1 MKHVFCIGTLL
12 CLLLSACPKVHAS
25 FVPDPYNAKLLSA
38 DSIMKKVIFFAPFY
52 ESIIDDY
59 RADLYIKGKV
69 NLRKKNHI
77 LRFIPTMFRIRK
89 GVREYMMETYS
100 DLHFTAPDIYDQK
113 VKASVGTSSE
123 FWELDGRLPEY
134 FHVNV
139 YASTLLYDKL

>member
-1 MKHVFCIGTLL
+1 
-12 CLLLSACPKVHAS
+12 
-25 FVPDPYNAKLLSA
+25 
-38 DSIMKKVIFFAPFY
+38 MKKVIFFAPFY

-113 VKASVGTSSE
+113 VKRVSALLLSFGSWMAGCQNIFMLMSMLLPYCMISS
-123 FWELDGRLPEY
+123 FRLW
-134 FHVNV
+134 
-139 YASTLLYDKL
+139 LQMQ